1 MKGTCCAGGAELLV
15 YLSQEHSICA
25 RGEKRVNI
33 CTNST
38 RDKAFLVLTIA
49 RKDGSDILLGG
60 FFSNSCSSWCI
71 SRN

>member
-25 RGEKRVNI
+25 RGEKRPKSI
-33 CTNST
+33 FELLLEIT
-38 RDKAFLVLTIA
+38 FLVLTIA